1 MSRKYEDYKEAAF
14 VKLLEVY
21 DPNEKINSD
30 NECNKNK
37 IEFKTKTVER
47 KYFNKF
53 SDIFFNKDNIIT
65 LPKGGVSI
73 SYLYKNEIYIALVGA
88 YLIEDKLD
96 QFNSN
101 NFSYIRE
108 EGKDPALF
116 ILLAKEFSPYIKL
129 KEEYSTESSVMNILD
144 AAEEVDFEFDLLD
157 IINYHENIHVFK
169 IKDGVIKDNKID
181 MEEVIIS
188 LLINLPSLLHF
199 HKKQNNDEKEYEKYL
214 EIINQIINYESDKK
228 IKYIDRWMMLNS
240 ISSYYNRHVFLDIY
254 RCLEKIFYF
263 PEVYELSRK
272 ISEETKK
279 TLDIETLKLICKNN
293 LSWQPKENISIK
305 KLLQIIFL
313 EGDNNVFYQNSEKIC
328 NDFIK
333 DMSITFKENDD
344 INIKKV
350 GKISEYIYMYRN
362 SLVHHEDKEYKNLK
376 KLTEE
381 EWLKIASFIANALLF
396 FSQKFNKGKAEGK
409 SNDKGKGKGKGK
421 GKAI

>member
-279 TLDIETLKLICKNN
+279 TLDIETLKLTQQN
-293 LSWQPKENISIK
+293 LVDTIQETMRIQAEGRQKRQQGEVELSKMEEEIKE
-305 KLLQIIFL
+305 KLLQL
-313 EGDNNVFYQNSEKIC
+313 SNNKQLN
-328 NDFIK
+328 
-333 DMSITFKENDD
+333 
-344 INIKKV
+344 
-350 GKISEYIYMYRN
+350 
-362 SLVHHEDKEYKNLK
+362 
-376 KLTEE
+376 
-381 EWLKIASFIANALLF
+381 
-396 FSQKFNKGKAEGK
+396 
-409 SNDKGKGKGKGK
+409 
-421 GKAI
+421 

>member
-228 IKYIDRWMMLNS
+228 DR
-240 ISSYYNRHVFLDIY
+240 
-254 RCLEKIFYF
+254 
-263 PEVYELSRK
+263 
-272 ISEETKK
+272 
-279 TLDIETLKLICKNN
+279 
-293 LSWQPKENISIK
+293 
-305 KLLQIIFL
+305 
-313 EGDNNVFYQNSEKIC
+313 
-328 NDFIK
+328 
-333 DMSITFKENDD
+333 
-344 INIKKV
+344 
-350 GKISEYIYMYRN
+350 
-362 SLVHHEDKEYKNLK
+362 
-376 KLTEE
+376 
-381 EWLKIASFIANALLF
+381 
-396 FSQKFNKGKAEGK
+396 K
-409 SNDKGKGKGKGK
+409 SVV
-421 GKAI
+421 